1 MPIKSIE
8 QFPYLFTQL
17 KILNGGQ
24 YQHQLKISLKLNTM
38 EDAFLN
44 FERNF
49 TNENINNNI
58 KINIYEQYT
67 NKCIK
72 AVI

>member
-1 MPIKSIE
+1 
-8 QFPYLFTQL
+8 
-17 KILNGGQ
+17 
-24 YQHQLKISLKLNTM
+24 M